1 MSHHTVPAGNGLQW
15 LTARL
20 TLILKNPGPFA
31 LMGLLVAVIAL
42 VPVLGGL
49 ALILLAPALYGGIMF
64 AAREQEAGRAVDFQ
78 QLFQAFREQGKLG
91 KMILLCLP
99 GIAAGIVIVVL
110 GAILIGG
117 AVMAVLGA
125 GGSESALGAG
135 AGVGALLFVVLALAI
150 GLVSFALTFFATPEV
165 MLGNAEAF
173 DAMKASLQACLAN
186 VGAVLIFGL
195 VFVVGIVLL
204 MLVLIWIPVI
214 GQLAVTTIAAPLFS
228 AASYLAWRE
237 VYRHDAADP
246 APASTPPPPPSIAA

>member
-15 LTARL
+15 LTAGL
-20 TLILKNPGPFA
+20 TLTLKNPGPFA

-150 GLVSFALTFFATPEV
+150 GLVSFALMPAMGEAVPEFSWLWAGAAIGLGLASAIIQLTMNWAQKSVSATR
-165 MLGNAEAF
+165 AT
-173 DAMKASLQACLAN
+173 
-186 VGAVLIFGL
+186 
-195 VFVVGIVLL
+195 
-204 MLVLIWIPVI
+204 
-214 GQLAVTTIAAPLFS
+214 VTS
-228 AASYLAWRE
+228 
-237 VYRHDAADP
+237 P
-246 APASTPPPPPSIAA
+246 A